1 MYIICRETCQS
12 PFSFSRTWHLQR
24 AIHTYDNGGYR
35 SVAHQAMTPRE
46 SSRNELSMEAHT
58 TQGIKAQKRNKA
70 HDIGVQSPIDMG
82 VQPQPM
88 EWEHSLNMGTQLKHW
103 STAQTWQHK
112 PSTEYFPN
120 VTKAWLAP
128 YGNCSIASFAST
140 TTPPTVL
147 WSILGHPPTGVA
159 RSMPSTLQGSI
170 HANDTLRRRLRQSK
184 VCV

>member
-1 MYIICRETCQS
+1 MIY
-12 PFSFSRTWHLQR
+12 
-24 AIHTYDNGGYR
+24 
-35 SVAHQAMTPRE
+35 
-46 SSRNELSMEAHT
+46 
-58 TQGIKAQKRNKA
+58 
-70 HDIGVQSPIDMG
+70 GVQSPIDMG

-103 STAQTWQHK
+103 NTAQTWQHK

-170 HANDTLRRRLRQSK
+170 HANDTLRRWLRQSK
-184 VCV
+184 VCL